1 MSVDTKAVIN
11 ADTTELLKYLVKK
24 YKKVNI
30 LTYGLLS
37 FHVGVK
43 IGKEKIFIFVWNR
56 GLRKG
61 TTGISVCHND
71 TPENLAYS
79 NILDIC
85 ENFGGKIKK
94 YDNLTYYKKIS
105 CCSFK

>member
-24 YKKVNI
+24 YKKVKI

-43 IGKEKIFIFVWNR
+43 VGKEKVFIFIWNR
-56 GLRKG
+56 NLRKG
-61 TTGISVCHND
+61 TTGVSICHND
-71 TPENLAYS
+71 TPEDIAHET
-79 NILDIC
+79 IVDIC
-85 ENFGGKIKK
+85 QNFGGRIKK
-94 YDNLTYYKKIS
+94 YDYLTYYKKIE
-105 CCSFK
+105 KK